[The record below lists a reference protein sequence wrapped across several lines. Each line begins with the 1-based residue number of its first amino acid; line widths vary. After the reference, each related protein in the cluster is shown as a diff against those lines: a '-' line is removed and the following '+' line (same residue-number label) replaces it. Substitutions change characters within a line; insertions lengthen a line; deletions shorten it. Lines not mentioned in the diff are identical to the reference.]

1 MSARDALKS
10 VLDQLPD
17 AKVRQLLDFA
27 TFLSLQDEA
36 EQWRAFGLQQLTRAY
51 GDDEPEYDLADLRPE
66 AKA

>member
-1 MSARDALKS
+1 MSARDALRS

-17 AKVRQLLDFA
+17 GKVQQLHDFA
-27 TFLSLQDEA
+27 TFLSMQVELD
-36 EQWRAFGLQQLTRAY
+36 QWRAFGLQQLARAY